1 MLTKKDFVQF
11 ARIIQD
17 EPDRAKKQA
26 IANAVMDVATMASP
40 RFVPERFAKAAGL
53 KRFIV
58 SVPSVSYS
66 VYTVYATHSDEARDS
81 VLRGVYDAVNHN
93 DNNGSYDQDSDSWL
107 VEELPL

>member
-1 MLTKKDFVQF
+1 MLTKKDLVQF
-11 ARIIQD
+11 ARIILD
-17 EPDRAKKQA
+17 EPDKMNKQA
-26 IANAVMDVATMASP
+26 IADAVMDVASIANP

-53 KRFIV
+53 RRFIV

-81 VLRGVYDAVNHN
+81 VLRGNYDAVNHG
-93 DNNGSYDQDSDSWL
+93 DQNGSYDQDSSSWL